1 MGTIALRFGIISVML
16 RTVGEDG
23 DGEAQLALYV
33 DCGGKCGLSAA
44 RPVGLDHVVMDP
56 HNR

>member
-1 MGTIALRFGIISVML
+1 MGTITLRFGMISVMF

-44 RPVGLDHVVMDP
+44 RPVESGHVFMDP
-56 HNR
+56 YNR